1 MSPLTILGP
10 EARIQVWAGLH
21 SFRASGEGS
30 PCLLQPLGAPK
41 PHSLCPKSVIKSH
54 LSMRSS
60 AMGVSRSHLKLVT
73 PAGTLFP
80 KQGHPQVMAVRIW
93 AYLVGD
99 TTPLL
104 HCAFLFM
111 N

>member
-1 MSPLTILGP
+1 
-10 EARIQVWAGLH
+10 
-21 SFRASGEGS
+21 
-30 PCLLQPLGAPK
+30 
-41 PHSLCPKSVIKSH
+41 
-54 LSMRSS
+54 
-60 AMGVSRSHLKLVT
+60 MGVSRSHLKLVT

-93 AYLVGD
+93 AHLVGD

-104 HCAFLFM
+104 HFAFLFM